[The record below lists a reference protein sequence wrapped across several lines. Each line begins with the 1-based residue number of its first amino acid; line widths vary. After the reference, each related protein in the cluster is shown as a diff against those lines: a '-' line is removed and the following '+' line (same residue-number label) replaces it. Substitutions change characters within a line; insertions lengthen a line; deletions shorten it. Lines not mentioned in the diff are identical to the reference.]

1 MNKAEIFSRHFF
13 FMGSNTKQTIKF
25 FLSHSWRYKYQ
36 MITVISTV
44 ILASV
49 SNLILPFYY
58 KEFFDGLSLGVSAE
72 NINRLIGIL
81 YWVLAVNFFGWV
93 MWRIATFT
101 ANTFESRV
109 MADLSNFC
117 YQNLFKHSFN
127 FFNNNFVGSLTKKVR
142 YFHRSYEI
150 VADTFLWNIL
160 RMILIISIVSF
171 VLTWRNYW
179 LGLLVIAWLFIFLS
193 VNFFFTLYKLKYDI
207 KRSEAETEVTAYL
220 ADTVTN
226 NNTVK
231 LFNGYQREVNGFGA
245 VIENLRK
252 LRRFTW
258 DLDAIFEA
266 VQGFLMI
273 SFEVGIFFLAL
284 HLWGKG
290 LLTLGD
296 FVLIQTY
303 VIALFE
309 KIWDFGKVIRRLY
322 EALADADEMT
332 DILLHPFE
340 IKDAPNAKKLKV
352 EKGEIEFAGVDF
364 YYHQGRKVLN
374 QFNLKIK
381 PREHIALI
389 GPSGAGKTTVV
400 RLILRQ
406 HDILG
411 GKILI
416 DNQDIAKVTQESLW
430 ENISLVPQD
439 PILFHRSLRENI
451 AYGKIG
457 ATDKEIVAAAKA
469 AHCHEFIVQLPQGY
483 DTFVGE
489 RGIKLSGGERQ
500 RVAIAR
506 AILRQAPILV
516 LDEATSSL
524 DSESETLIQDALT
537 NLMKNKTVIVIAHRL
552 STIKKMDRIIVV
564 ENGQIS
570 EEGTHQDLIKKGKGI
585 YNHLWQLQAEGFIK

>member
-1 MNKAEIFSRHFF
+1 MADISLY
-13 FMGSNTKQTIKF
+13 MGSNTKQTIKI
-25 FLSHSWRYKYQ
+25 FLSHSWHYKYQ
-36 MITVISTV
+36 MITVLASV
-44 ILASV
+44 ILATIL
-49 SNLILPFYY
+49 NLILPLFY
-58 KEFFDGLSLGVSAE
+58 KEFFDGLSLGFSNE
-72 NINRLIGIL
+72 NIQHLFRIL
-81 YWVLAVNFFGWV
+81 YWVLAINFLGWI
-93 MWRIATFT
+93 MWRISTFT
-101 ANTFESRV
+101 ANNFESRV
-109 MADLSNFC
+109 MSDLSNYC

-142 YFHRSYEI
+142 YLHRSYEI
-150 VADTFLWNIL
+150 VADTFIWNVL
-160 RMILIISIVSF
+160 RMIIIISVVSI

-179 LGLLVIAWLFIFLS
+179 LGLLVVIWLVVFLS

-207 KRSEAETEVTAYL
+207 KRSEAETAVTAYL

-231 LFNGYQREVNGFGA
+231 LFNGYGREIKGYA
-245 VIENLRK
+245 RTIENLRK

-273 SFEVGIFFLAL
+273 TFEVGILFLAL
-284 HLWGKG
+284 NLWSKG
-290 LLTLGD
+290 VLTLGD

-303 VIALFE
+303 VISLFDR
-309 KIWDFGKVIRRLY
+309 IWDFGKVIRRLY

-332 DILLHPFE
+332 EILLQPFE
-340 IKDAPNAKKLKV
+340 IKDAIGAKKLKV
-352 EKGEIEFAGVDF
+352 KDGMIQFVDVDF
-364 YYHQGRKVLN
+364 HYHQTRQVLN
-374 QFNLKIK
+374 KFNLKIES
-381 PREHIALI
+381 REHIALI

-406 HDILG
+406 HDVFG
-411 GKILI
+411 GKVLI
-416 DNQDIAKVTQESLW
+416 DGQDISKVTQESLW

-451 AYGKIG
+451 AYGKVG
-457 ATDKEIVAAAKA
+457 ASEKEIIAAAKA
-469 AHCHEFIVQLPQGY
+469 AHCHEFIAQLPEGY

-489 RGIKLSGGERQ
+489 RGVKLSGGERQ

-564 ENGQIS
+564 EDGRIS
-570 EEGTHQDLIKKGKGI
+570 EEGSHQDLIKKGNGI
-585 YNHLWQLQAEGFIK
+585 YKHLWQLQAEGFIK